1 MRKIFFFFFSFPPYF
16 LSLHFYIPP
25 TKRTLSAIEPHS
37 FARVALIPFVKTQEK
52 TLVTYA
58 IHRKRISQLMI
69 KTQFKYLYSPIW
81 PSKHPLW
88 YPIHT
93 YSIES
98 IKSKLSQLEMLKI
111 TWFKIHKTKWAKV
124 FQHCLESLAYICSK
138 NKRVDHTWLK
148 ASSRVREV
156 TCSCHVKN
164 GGVCVRKVNY
174 TYSLATFPIFVHH
187 TLYHTNT
194 ICV

>member
-1 MRKIFFFFFSFPPYF
+1 MRKTIFFFLFFHFSIP
-16 LSLHFYIPP
+16 SLFSILTLLHPP
-25 TKRTLSAIEPHS
+25 TKWTLSAIEPHS

-52 TLVTYA
+52 MLVTYA
-58 IHRKRISQLMI
+58 IYRKRISQLMI

-88 YPIHT
+88 YLIHT

-111 TWFKIHKTKWAKV
+111 TWFKIHKTKWAKD

-138 NKRVDHTWLK
+138 NKRVDYTWLK
-148 ASSRVREV
+148 TSTRVREV

-164 GGVCVRKVNY
+164 GGVCVRKVN
-174 TYSLATFPIFVHH
+174 
-187 TLYHTNT
+187 
-194 ICV
+194 